1 MTIKIQEHFQFGP
14 GWYRGDAIRSLVLE
28 YYVVLRSV
36 LRAKACLRRCLTRCR
51 HCRIFF
57 LTHPSNT
64 GRSDLGC
71 PFGCKDEHR
80 KRRSSERSVEY
91 YRTSEGKFKKK
102 MQNGKRGKV
111 ETEATFG
118 QEGET
123 RGELVL
129 HGRRLN
135 ADTVC
140 YLRMVISLIEGR
152 RLSLDEILEM
162 LARAVR
168 QHSMV
173 GRRRIDYVLQY
184 LNEHAP

>member
-14 GWYRGDAIRSLVLE
+14 DWYREDAIGSLVLE
-28 YYVVLRSV
+28 YYFVLKSV
-36 LRAKACLRRCLTRCR
+36 LRAKPCLRRCLTRCR

-57 LTHPSNT
+57 LTHPSNA
-64 GRSDLGC
+64 GRNDLGC

-111 ETEATFG
+111 ETEATSG
-118 QEGET
+118 QEGQT
-123 RGELVL
+123 RRELVL
-129 HGRRLN
+129 PERRFN
-135 ADTVC
+135 AHTVA
-140 YLRMVISLIEGR
+140 YLRMVLSLIEGR
-152 RLSLDEILEM
+152 RLSVDEILAM